1 MKIVENAQAMKA
13 INLRIVA
20 GSSFALLLF
29 ASHVLGLTVVVGQK
43 VSPACAWDPSSG
55 PPITN
60 FLWTIPAYAVSNFY
74 VAPDL
79 STGMVIEPFPLTNST
94 PEYYWVDGGNKKI
107 SCDITSMGQK
117 LQSDGH
123 INVIRPTI
131 DFIGSINGSVELD
144 TNYAGSSGDVYLH
157 FGASVNNGVTN
168 WGINCTASN
177 PNLQGYDTN
186 SSAGFWVVQIITS
199 KNLNGIKT
207 DGSSHTNTPIVN
219 ALDNPNYPTKNLGD
233 GNGTVFSDAPSYNG
247 FPTNYSQISAFTSFR
262 TVLMFL
268 PDESDFIPVP
278 IKEIDWNWSATISFT
293 NGQWTLTSSNA
304 AITANNLD
312 TLVFP
317 AWMNVVT
324 NRYF

>member
-1 MKIVENAQAMKA
+1 MKIVENAQAMKTS
-13 INLRIVA
+13 NLKIVA

-29 ASHVLGLTVVVGQK
+29 ASNVLGLTVVVGQK

-60 FLWTIPAYAVSNFY
+60 YLWTIPAYAVSNFY

-144 TNYAGSSGDVYLH
+144 TNYAGSSGGVYLH
-157 FGASVNNGVTN
+157 FSGSVNNGVTN

-186 SSAGFWVVQIITS
+186 SNAGFQVVQVIVS
-199 KNLNGIKT
+199 DNLSGIKN
-207 DGSSHTNTPIVN
+207 DGSGHTNTPVAN
-219 ALDNPNYPTKNLGD
+219 ALDNDYPTKNLGA
-233 GNGTVFSDAPSYNG
+233 GNGTVFFDAPSYSG
-247 FPTNYSQISAFTSFR
+247 FPTNYTQISVSTSFR

-268 PDESDFIPVP
+268 PDESDIIHVP

-293 NGQWTLTSSNA
+293 NSQWVLTSSNA
-304 AITANNLD
+304 TITANNQD
-312 TLVFP
+312 TLTFP
-317 AWMNVVT
+317 FWTSRTINK
-324 NRYF
+324 YF

>member
-1 MKIVENAQAMKA
+1 MATNYKLSLRAICLIV
-13 INLRIVA
+13 IA
-20 GSSFALLLF
+20 GLLF
-29 ASHVLGLTVVVGQK
+29 AVKASALTVVVGQK
-43 VSPACAWDPSSG
+43 VSPACLWDPSSG

-60 FLWTIPAYAVSNFY
+60 YLWTIPAYAVSNFY

-131 DFIGSINGSVELD
+131 DFIGSINGTVELD
-144 TNYAGSSGDVYLH
+144 TNYLGSSGTPWVH
-157 FGASVNNGVTN
+157 FGGSVNNGVTN

-186 SSAGFWVVQIITS
+186 SNAGFWVVQIITS
-199 KNLNGIKT
+199 DIVSGIATNGL
-207 DGSSHTNTPIVN
+207 SHTNAPVAN
-219 ALDNPNYPTKNLGD
+219 ELDNDYPVKNLGN
-233 GNGTVFSDAPSYNG
+233 GNGTVFSDCPGISG
-247 FPTNYSQISAFTSFR
+247 FPANYIQISKSQSFR

-268 PDESDFIPVP
+268 PDESDYIPVP
-278 IKEIDWNWSATISFT
+278 IKEIDWNWSASISFT
-293 NGQWTLTSSNA
+293 NGQWVLTSSNA
-304 AITANNLD
+304 TITVNNQD
-312 TLVFP
+312 TLNFP
-317 AWMNVVT
+317 AWTSVVKSQ
-324 NRYF
+324 YF